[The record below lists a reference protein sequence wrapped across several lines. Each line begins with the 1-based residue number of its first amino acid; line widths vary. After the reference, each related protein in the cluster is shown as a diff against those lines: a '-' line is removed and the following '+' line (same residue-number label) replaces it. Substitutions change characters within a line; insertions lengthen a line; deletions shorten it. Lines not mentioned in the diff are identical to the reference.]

1 MPKRNR
7 PIATQEQIDKM
18 DNGEMY
24 RASGDCIC
32 EKCGKLY
39 YDHDY
44 FAEPYEFLN
53 ILCNGDLV
61 KL

>member
-1 MPKRNR
+1 MFKRNR
-7 PIATQEQIDKM
+7 PIPTQEQLDKM
-18 DNGEMY
+18 DNGEVY
-24 RASGDCIC
+24 RASGNCVCDI
-32 EKCGKLY
+32 CGKLY

>member
-1 MPKRNR
+1 MAKKENKEP
-7 PIATQEQIDKM
+7 
-18 DNGEMY
+18 Y

-32 EKCGKLY
+32 KQCGKKF
-39 YDHDY
+39 YDHPLDK
-44 FAEPYEFLN
+44 ENTDWDGNPFLN